1 MRQVAITSFMVL
13 VLALAGAAQA
23 QTPGGTFAGL
33 VGSCWVADVDL
44 GVTDTHCFTAAA
56 TGKAVM
62 DIHKVRDRS
71 GAVTYEGVTTYRTE
85 GASAIRYD
93 YLNSAGDLLSGY
105 ARREGDRLVFSEAPG
120 GAAATVWYLGPSAYE
135 VGTSSATATKRKFVK
150 AGAAG
155 GSGL

>member
-1 MRQVAITSFMVL
+1 MRQIAITIL
-13 VLALAGAAQA
+13 AALAFVGAAHA

-44 GVTDTHCFTAAA
+44 GVTDTHCFTAAS

-85 GASAIRYD
+85 GAGAIRYD
-93 YLNSAGDLLSGY
+93 YLNSAGGLLSGY
-105 ARREGDRLVFSEAPG
+105 ARREGDRLVFSDAPG
-120 GAAATVWYLGPSAYE
+120 GASTTVWYLGPAAYE
-135 VGTSSATATKRKFVK
+135 VGTGSTAAKRKFVK
-150 AGAAG
+150 AGPAG
-155 GSGL
+155 GSGF

>member
-1 MRQVAITSFMVL
+1 MRQIAITTFA
-13 VLALAGAAQA
+13 ALAFAGVAHA

-44 GVTDTHCFTAAA
+44 GVTDTHCFTAAS

-62 DIHKVRDRS
+62 DIHKVRDRA
-71 GAVTYEGVTTYRTE
+71 GAVTYEGVTTYRGE
-85 GASAIRYD
+85 GNGAIRYD

-105 ARREGDRLVFSEAPG
+105 ARREGDKLVFSEAPG
-120 GAAATVWYLGPSAYE
+120 GTAATVWYLGPAAYE
-135 VGTSSATATKRKFVK
+135 VGTGSANAAKRKFVK
-150 AGAAG
+150 AGPAG

>member
-1 MRQVAITSFMVL
+1 MRQIVIMTLA
-13 VLALAGAAQA
+13 ALAAVGAANA
-23 QTPGGTFAGL
+23 QTPGGTFSGL

-62 DIHKVRDRS
+62 DIHKVKDRS
-71 GAVTYEGVTTYRTE
+71 GAITYEGVTTYRPE
-85 GASAIRYD
+85 GDGAIRYD

-120 GAAATVWYLGPSAYE
+120 GGSVTVWYLGPTAYE
-135 VGTSSATATKRKFVK
+135 VGTGSTSAARRKFTK
-150 AGAAG
+150 AGSAG